1 MNENNE
7 KFEKEKKRLQMLVK
21 SDEMKQELETQLAG
35 LGEESDSKQLKA
47 HECKVKIQELKTRL
61 VHFQKHSR
69 ELQVLTEKHEHI
81 KKAREGNIHS
91 SYCTLLVYY
100 RAAHLNLLSS
110 INFSNSTLAPKL
122 NIVSNKCLQI
132 SSS

>member
-7 KFEKEKKRLQMLVK
+7 KSEKEKKRLQMLVK
-21 SDEMKQELETQLAG
+21 SDEMKQELETKLTG

-61 VHFQKHSR
+61 VHFQRHSR
-69 ELQVLTEKHEHI
+69 ELQTLAEKHEHI

-91 SYCTLLVYY
+91 SSC
-100 RAAHLNLLSS
+100 NLRV
-110 INFSNSTLAPKL
+110 IKII
-122 NIVSNKCLQI
+122 NIVIIINIIIKILY
-132 SSS
+132 